1 MSGLVG
7 RRVPVSNP
15 SRPCPVCAGP
25 SRTDGATGSGGAN
38 HEPRPVRCAACD
50 LVFIDPL
57 PAGTIDPET
66 YGDAYYEP
74 WNRPAE
80 ERARV
85 LLWRRRLRL
94 VEQRAPIGTLLD
106 VGCGDGLFL
115 ENARAAGWAA
125 EGIEFSPSGA
135 RRAADRLGRPIAIGD
150 LARENLL
157 RGPFQVVTLWH
168 VLEHLPNA
176 GSMLKAVLERIEPG
190 GLLVV
195 AVPNLDN
202 LFLRGAYRLARLRPL
217 PLYEADA
224 REPHLSHF
232 DSSTLRSALEGYGFR
247 EIEVMPDRCA
257 LTLAKRAIDAAAALA
272 SRVSS
277 RLLTNALVAFGRA
290 PR

>member
-1 MSGLVG
+1 MAGLIG
-7 RRVPVSNP
+7 RRVPVTNP
-15 SRPCPVCAGP
+15 TRPCPVCAGR
-25 SRTDGATGSGGAN
+25 SLADGMAEGGADAR
-38 HEPRPVRCAACD
+38 EPCPVRCAACD

-57 PAGTIDPET
+57 PAGTIDPDT

-74 WNRPAE
+74 WSRPAE

-85 LLWRRRLRL
+85 ALWRRRLRL
-94 VEQRAPIGTLLD
+94 VEKRAPRGTLLD

-115 ENARAAGWAA
+115 EIARAAGWSA

-135 RRAADRLGRPIAIGD
+135 RRAAERLGRPIAIGD
-150 LARENLL
+150 LTREGLL
-157 RGPFQVVTLWH
+157 RGPFGVVTLWH
-168 VLEHLPNA
+168 VLEHLPDA
-176 GSMLKAVLERIEPG
+176 GSMLNAVLRRMAPD

-202 LFLRGAYRLARLRPL
+202 LFLRGAYRLARLRPM
-217 PLYEADA
+217 PLYESGA

-232 DSSTLRSALEGYGFR
+232 DAATLGAALERCGLRGI
-247 EIEVMPDRCA
+247 EIVPDRCA

-272 SRVSS
+272 SRLTS

>member
-7 RRVPVSNP
+7 RRVPVTNP
-15 SRPCPVCAGP
+15 TRPCPVCAGQ
-25 SRTDGATGSGGAN
+25 SRPDGAAN
-38 HEPRPVRCAACD
+38 GRVEAREPRPVRCAACD

-57 PAGTIDPET
+57 PAGAIDPEN

-74 WNRPAE
+74 WNRPVE
-80 ERARV
+80 GRARV
-85 LLWRRRLRL
+85 ALWRRRLRL
-94 VEQRAPIGTLLD
+94 VEKRSPVGTLLD

-115 ENARAAGWAA
+115 EIARAAGWSA

-135 RRAADRLGRPIAIGD
+135 RRAAERLGRPIAIGD
-150 LARENLL
+150 LTRESLL

-168 VLEHLPNA
+168 VLEHLPDA
-176 GSMLKAVLERIEPG
+176 GSMLDAVLRRMTPG

-202 LFLRGAYRLARLRPL
+202 LFLRGAYRIARLRAL
-217 PLYEADA
+217 PLYEAGA

-232 DSSTLRSALEGYGFR
+232 DSATIGGALERYGFR
-247 EIEVMPDRCA
+247 EIEIVPDRCA
-257 LTLAKRAIDAAAALA
+257 LTPAKRVIDTAAALA
-272 SRVSS
+272 SRIAS
-277 RLLTNALVAFGRA
+277 RLLTNALVAFARA